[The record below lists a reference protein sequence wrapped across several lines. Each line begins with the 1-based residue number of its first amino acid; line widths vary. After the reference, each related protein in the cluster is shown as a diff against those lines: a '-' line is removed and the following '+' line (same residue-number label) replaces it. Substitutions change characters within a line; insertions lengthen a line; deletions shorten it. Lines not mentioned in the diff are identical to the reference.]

1 MSSNTSEISKI
12 YTQYHNSLKSSQT
25 EFHEKTKHF
34 AGLLGKRYEEL
45 LKNHVVQYKNIF
57 DDQIQ
62 RIEIKRLVENFFES
76 SRIQFVAID
85 GSCLKHESPNFVS
98 FYGGAYGSK
107 GTISLTSPKGEIEY
121 TRWELNKD
129 VSMVAFVPIPPEMM
143 SAAID
148 EETRENEE
156 APEVLTD
163 NEIAEFS
170 SLHTRIMQLAE
181 VYLAYSMARSPTA
194 EAPKLIMMDNTLC
207 GILASTSFSPS
218 NVRLVDGDF
227 EGERLTMVDMQL
239 ALSHPFNEQLGI
251 PASKNFQPHFRVIAE
266 AHWKESRSVDL
277 KCYSDPESQKNLR
290 NGMTYLSEKLDAGI
304 FDKSSGVFTFHTD
317 PRLTWMK
324 VKRIF
329 ENICEK
335 LFREKD
341 PKGLTYKIKEESRRE
356 FFRPRDIQFL
366 IGVGIRCLIEECW
379 KKRILLIGVVK
390 DSFSQYYYRNY
401 LGTFCVLNNLDV
413 YNHLRIP
420 LTDRTIVEMLPY
432 IQSEINSPWG
442 TVEYDSSFMTLH
454 PQYDENHKKWKI
466 NGYAILGLGETTRPE
481 KLFFRSLVQ
490 FFMNDEKSL
499 AAHAIFIDRLV
510 YPGWDD
516 KDSKTLTIPTDF
528 FGNINVFYHDS
539 ANSPSRLQKISM
551 YLLTVLVRNHFPEAI
566 GYPDPLHQADWGA
579 KSLRR
584 RVTGLLESSEWAFRA
599 NPREKTFRE
608 IRDSFKR

>member
-12 YTQYHNSLKSSQT
+12 YTQYHNSLKSSQN
-25 EFHEKTKHF
+25 EFNEKTKHF

-45 LKNHVVQYKNIF
+45 LKNHIVQYKSIF

-85 GSCLKHESPNFVS
+85 GSCLKHESSNFVS

-148 EETRENEE
+148 NETTENEE
-156 APEVLTD
+156 IPEVLTD

-181 VYLAYSMARSPTA
+181 VYLAYSMACAPTA

-207 GILASTSFSPS
+207 GILASTSFRPT
-218 NVRLVDGDF
+218 NVRLSEGDF
-227 EGERLTMVDMQL
+227 NGEQLTMVDMQL
-239 ALSHPFNEQLGI
+239 ALSHPYNMQLGI
-251 PASKNFQPHFRVIAE
+251 PTVKNFQPHFRVIAE
-266 AHWKESRSVDL
+266 AHWKESRSVNVND
-277 KCYSDPESQKNLR
+277 YEEPETKNMLHH
-290 NGMTYLSEKLDAGI
+290 GMVYLSEKLDAGI
-304 FDKSSGVFTFHTD
+304 YEKRSGIFTFHVD
-317 PRLTWMK
+317 PRVTWIK

-341 PKGLTYKIKEESRRE
+341 PNGLTYKVKEEQRRE

-366 IGVGIRCLIEECW
+366 IGIGIRCLIEECW
-379 KKRILLIGVVK
+379 KKRIFLVGVVK
-390 DSFSQYYYRNY
+390 DSFSQYFYRNY
-401 LGTFCVLNNLDV
+401 LGTYCVINDLNVN
-413 YNHLRIP
+413 NHLKIP

-432 IQSEINSPWG
+432 IQQEISSPWG

-454 PQYDENHKKWKI
+454 PQYDQNKNKWKI
-466 NGYAILGLGETTRPE
+466 NGYAIMGLGETTRPE
-481 KLFFRSLVQ
+481 KLFLRSLVQ

-516 KDSKTLTIPTDF
+516 LDSKTLTIPTDF
-528 FGNINVFYHDS
+528 FGNINVFYNDDT
-539 ANSPSRLQKISM
+539 NSPTRLSKNFHVSSKEC
-551 YLLTVLVRNHFPEAI
+551 LLGTIFLK
-566 GYPDPLHQADWGA
+566 Q
-579 KSLRR
+579 
-584 RVTGLLESSEWAFRA
+584 
-599 NPREKTFRE
+599 
-608 IRDSFKR
+608 

>member
-12 YTQYHNSLKSSQT
+12 YTQYHNSLKSSQN

-34 AGLLGKRYEEL
+34 AGLLEKRYDEL
-45 LKNHVVQYKNIF
+45 LINHIVQYKEVF
-57 DDQIQ
+57 EDQIQ

-107 GTISLTSPKGEIEY
+107 GTISLSSPRGEIEY

-148 EETRENEE
+148 EEPTQTEE
-156 APEVLTD
+156 IPEVLTD

-181 VYLAYSMARSPTA
+181 VYLAYSMACSPTA

-207 GILASTSFSPS
+207 GILASTSFRPT
-218 NVRLVDGDF
+218 NVRLTEGDF
-227 EGERLTMVDMQL
+227 NGEQLTMVDMQL
-239 ALSHPFNEQLGI
+239 ALSHPFNNQLGI
-251 PASKNFQPHFRVIAE
+251 PTVKNFQPHFRVIAE
-266 AHWKESRSVDL
+266 ANWNESRSVSL
-277 KCYSDPESQKNLR
+277 KDYSDEATKKNLKR
-290 NGMTYLSEKLDAGI
+290 GMNYLSEGLKAGI
-304 FDKSSGVFTFHTD
+304 YDKVTDTFTFNTD
-317 PRLTWMK
+317 PRVTWIK

-329 ENICEK
+329 EHVCEK

-341 PKGLTYKIKEESRRE
+341 PEGLTYKIKDEKRRE
-356 FFRPRDIQFL
+356 FFRPKDIQFL
-366 IGVGIRCLIEECW
+366 IGVGIRSLIEECW
-379 KKRILLIGVVK
+379 RKRIFLVGVVK

-401 LGTFCVLNNLDV
+401 LGAFCVLNNLNV
-413 YNHLRIP
+413 NNHLKIP

-432 IQSEINSPWG
+432 IKQSIKSPWS

-454 PQYDENHKKWKI
+454 PQYDFNENKWKV
-466 NGYAILGLGETTRPE
+466 NGYAIMGLGETTRPE
-481 KLFFRSLVQ
+481 RLFFRSLVQ
-490 FFMNDEKSL
+490 FFMNEEKSL
-499 AAHAIFIDRLV
+499 AAHAIFIDRLI

-516 KDSKTLTIPTDF
+516 HDSKLLTIPTDF
-528 FGNINVFYHDS
+528 FGDINVFFNDNT
-539 ANSPSRLQKISM
+539 NSPSRLQKISM
-551 YLLTVLVRNHFPEAI
+551 FLLTVLVRNHFPEAI

-579 KSLRR
+579 KSLKR